1 MIGAGQKN
9 LSAYPKNSS
18 KIFKTMPPP
27 NCLPQSNEKNMGF
40 IHVHTKFQLSS
51 FIRSGDIADLLLD
64 VFFSKMPFFQKNAVF
79 IYKSKL
85 AISLL
90 LIKLESWNLVC
101 ICTKYIFF
109 SSSNFIALTLAVWRW
124 HDFENFKGIFKIG
137 AQIFLTCTYHYHDLH
152 DFKYL
157 YANFQALF
165 QKSRVLSSTTWT
177 KRGFTLLHEFPLCAV
192 FHCQRFRSK
201 KIKNDND
208 EKSRRFFARFLC

>member
-1 MIGAGQKN
+1 MC
-9 LSAYPKNSS
+9 
-18 KIFKTMPPP
+18 FT
-27 NCLPQSNEKNMGF
+27 
-40 IHVHTKFQLSS
+40 HVHTKFQLSS
-51 FIRSGDIADLLLD
+51 FIRSGAIADLLLG

-79 IYKSKL
+79 IYKSKS

-124 HDFENFKGIFKIG
+124 HDFKNFKRIFKIG

-165 QKSRVLSSTTWT
+165 QKSRVCSISCINRLDYFVDVTVTFWFL
-177 KRGFTLLHEFPLCAV
+177 KFLNVLL
-192 FHCQRFRSK
+192 
-201 KIKNDND
+201 
-208 EKSRRFFARFLC
+208 FFFFFFCRCLNCW